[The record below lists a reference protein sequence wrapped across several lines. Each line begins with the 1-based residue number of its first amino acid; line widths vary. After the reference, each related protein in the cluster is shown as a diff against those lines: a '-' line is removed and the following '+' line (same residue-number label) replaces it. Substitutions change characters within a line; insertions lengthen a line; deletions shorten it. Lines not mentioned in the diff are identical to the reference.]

1 MINLYNMLQDYITFL
16 HDLSLN
22 NNKIWFDSHKDHYLF
37 IQKEYEVFVDDMIV
51 ELHKIDNNIQFLTRR
66 ECMFRIYRD
75 ARFSFGRDKAPY
87 KTWISCI
94 FSPNGKKAEEPG
106 FFFRLNGQGELSIGG
121 GLWMPSPEKLLNLRK
136 NISKESKKLDE
147 TLASSQITK
156 QFGELS
162 DYKVSRPPR
171 GFQKDD
177 PSIELL
183 KQKSIIL
190 MKNIS
195 FSGDYKDLQKELIKN
210 YKTLYPFIA
219 VLRDYMIERFE

>member
-1 MINLYNMLQDYITFL
+1 MLQDYITFL

-22 NNKIWFDSHKDHYLF
+22 NNKLWFDSHKDNYLML
-37 IQKEYEVFVDDMIV
+37 QKEYEAFVDEMIV

-66 ECMFRIYRD
+66 ETMFRIYRD

-106 FFFRLNGQGELSIGG
+106 FFFRLNGQGELSVGG

-136 NISKESKKLDE
+136 NISQDNKKLNE
-147 TLASSQITK
+147 VINSKIILK
-156 QFGELS
+156 EFGELC

-171 GFQKDD
+171 GFEKND
-177 PSIELL
+177 PSVELL
-183 KQKSIIL
+183 KQKSLIL
-190 MKNIS
+190 MKSIS
-195 FSGDYKDLQKELIKN
+195 FAGEYNDLQKELLKN
-210 YKTLYPFIA
+210 YKIVSIYSYSEGLYDRK
-219 VLRDYMIERFE
+219 V